1 MIKTS
6 VEIQNKAGLH
16 ARAANQL
23 VAAASQFQSQIELH
37 FKDQVADCRNIV
49 SLMLISVK
57 KGMWVELVISG
68 KDEKSAESE
77 ILKLFNDKFGEE

>member
-1 MIKTS
+1 MIRTS

-23 VAAASQFQSQIELH
+23 VAAAMQFQSQIELH

-57 KGMWVELVISG
+57 KGMRVELVISG
-68 KDEKSAESE
+68 VDETAAVSE
-77 ILKLFNDKFGEE
+77 ILKLFKNKFGEE